1 MKISRSFWFIA
12 IGILSLALCS
22 YFFSELIMYLIIGWL
37 LAMIG
42 QPLMR
47 FFQKY
52 IKIGKKWQA
61 GPNIAAI
68 LTLITYFIFLSIVF
82 VLFVPLVIEQAQ
94 NLTDV
99 NRDDITEAL
108 NVPLS
113 QANDWLKSNGL
124 VPESLS
130 NQELANRLTDME
142 FIDSEDAGSNIFGAF
157 TSILS
162 IAGNFVIAL
171 FSIVFITFFFLRDN
185 DLLTNFIVSIL
196 PSKFEE
202 RIREAV
208 EDITEMLSRYFTG
221 ILIQISVITI
231 FVSIGLSLLGVKNAL
246 LIAIFA
252 ALINVIPY
260 LGPLIGAAFGVFITI
275 SSNLDL
281 SFYSEMLPLLG
292 KVVFVFGCMQMLDN
306 FILQPFIFSNS
317 VQAHPLE
324 IFLIILIGAQLA
336 GVSGMI
342 LAIPTYTVVRV
353 IAKIFLSKY
362 RLVKKL
368 TQNMDLDDHDD

>member
-1 MKISRSFWFIA
+1 MKFSRSYLFI
-12 IGILSLALCS
+12 ILGILIFGVVAY
-22 YFFSELIMYLIIGWL
+22 YFSNLLMYLIIGWL

-52 IKIGKKWQA
+52 IKIGKKWKA
-61 GPNIAAI
+61 GTNVAAVM
-68 LTLITYFIFLSIVF
+68 TLFTYFIILGIIII
-82 VLFVPLVIEQAQ
+82 LFVPLVVDQAQ
-94 NLTDV
+94 NLTEV
-99 NRDDITEAL
+99 KKDDITQAL

-113 QANDWLKSNGL
+113 QANDWLKDNGL
-124 VPESLS
+124 VSDSLS
-130 NQELANRLTDME
+130 NQDLMNKLSDFEIMS
-142 FIDSEDAGSNIFGAF
+142 SEEAGQNIFGAF
-157 TSILS
+157 TSIISL
-162 IAGNFVIAL
+162 AGNLLISI

-185 DLLTNFIVSIL
+185 DILTNFVVLIL
-196 PSKFEE
+196 PNKYEA

-221 ILIQISVITI
+221 ILIQISIITI
-231 FVSIGLSLLGVKNAL
+231 FVTIGLSILGVKNAL

-260 LGPLIGAAFGVFITI
+260 LGPIIGAAFGVLITI
-275 SSNLDL
+275 SSNLDI
-281 SFYSEMLPLLG
+281 SFYSEMLPLIG

-317 VQAHPLE
+317 VKAHPLE
-324 IFLIILIGAQLA
+324 IFLIILVGAQLA
-336 GVSGMI
+336 GIPGMI
-342 LAIPTYTVVRV
+342 LAIPTYTVFRV

-368 TQNMDLDDHDD
+368 TENMDLDDE

>member
-1 MKISRSFWFIA
+1 MKFSRSYIFIV
-12 IGILSLALCS
+12 IGLLIFGLIAY
-22 YFFSELIMYLIIGWL
+22 YFSDLLMYLIIGWL

-52 IKIGKKWQA
+52 VRIGKKWKA

-68 LTLITYFIFLSIVF
+68 LTLFSYFILLGVIVT
-82 VLFVPLVIEQAQ
+82 LFVPLVVDQAQ
-94 NLTDV
+94 NLTEV
-99 NRDDITEAL
+99 KRDDITEAL

-113 QANDWLKSNGL
+113 QANDWLKGNGL
-124 VPESLS
+124 VSDTLS
-130 NQELANRLTDME
+130 NQELVNKLSDFEVIST
-142 FIDSEDAGSNIFGAF
+142 EDASLNIFGAF
-157 TSILS
+157 TSIISL
-162 IAGNFVIAL
+162 AGNLLIGI
-171 FSIVFITFFFLRDN
+171 FSIIFITFFFLRDN
-185 DLLTNFIVSIL
+185 DILTNFIVLIL
-196 PSKFEE
+196 PNIYEA

-221 ILIQISVITI
+221 ILIQISLITV
-231 FVSIGLSLLGVKNAL
+231 FVSIGLSILGVKNAL

-260 LGPLIGAAFGVFITI
+260 LGPLIGAAFGVLITI

-281 SFYSEMLPLLG
+281 SFYSEMLPLIG

-306 FILQPFIFSNS
+306 FLLQPFIFSNS
-317 VQAHPLE
+317 VKAHPLE
-324 IFLIILIGAQLA
+324 IFLIILVGAQLA
-336 GVSGMI
+336 GIPGMI

-362 RLVKKL
+362 RLVKKI
-368 TQNMDLDDHDD
+368 TEKMDLDDD

>member
-1 MKISRSFWFIA
+1 MKFSRSYIFIV
-12 IGILSLALCS
+12 IGFLIFGLIAY
-22 YFFSELIMYLIIGWL
+22 YFSDLLMYLIIGWL

-52 IKIGKKWQA
+52 VRIGKKWKA

-68 LTLITYFIFLSIVF
+68 LTLFSYFILLGVIVT
-82 VLFVPLVIEQAQ
+82 LFVPLVVDQAQ
-94 NLTDV
+94 NLTEV
-99 NRDDITEAL
+99 KRDDITEAL

-113 QANDWLKSNGL
+113 QANDWLKGNGL
-124 VPESLS
+124 VSDTLS
-130 NQELANRLTDME
+130 NQELVNKLSDFEVIST
-142 FIDSEDAGSNIFGAF
+142 EDASLNIFGAF
-157 TSILS
+157 TSIISL
-162 IAGNFVIAL
+162 AGNLLIGI
-171 FSIVFITFFFLRDN
+171 FSIIFITFFFLRDN
-185 DLLTNFIVSIL
+185 DILTNFIVLIL
-196 PSKFEE
+196 PNIYEA

-221 ILIQISVITI
+221 ILIQISLITI
-231 FVSIGLSLLGVKNAL
+231 FVSIGLSILGVKNAL

-260 LGPLIGAAFGVFITI
+260 LGPLIGAAFGVLITI

-281 SFYSEMLPLLG
+281 SFYSEMLPLIG

-306 FILQPFIFSNS
+306 FLLQPFIFSNS
-317 VQAHPLE
+317 VKAHPLE
-324 IFLIILIGAQLA
+324 IFLIILVGAQLA
-336 GVSGMI
+336 GIPGMI

-362 RLVKKL
+362 RLVKKI
-368 TQNMDLDDHDD
+368 TEKMDLDDD

>member
-1 MKISRSFWFIA
+1 MKFSRSYIFIV
-12 IGILSLALCS
+12 IGLLIFGLIAY
-22 YFFSELIMYLIIGWL
+22 YFSDLLMYLIIGWL

-52 IKIGKKWQA
+52 VRIGKKWKA

-68 LTLITYFIFLSIVF
+68 LTLFSYFILLGVIVT
-82 VLFVPLVIEQAQ
+82 LFVPLVVDQAQ
-94 NLTDV
+94 NLTEV
-99 NRDDITEAL
+99 KRDDITEAL

-113 QANDWLKSNGL
+113 QANDWLKGNGL
-124 VPESLS
+124 VSDTLS
-130 NQELANRLTDME
+130 NQELVNKLSDFEVIST
-142 FIDSEDAGSNIFGAF
+142 EDASLNIFGAF
-157 TSILS
+157 TSIISL
-162 IAGNFVIAL
+162 AGNLLIGI
-171 FSIVFITFFFLRDN
+171 FSIIFITFFFLRDN
-185 DLLTNFIVSIL
+185 DILTNFIVLIL
-196 PSKFEE
+196 PNIYEA

-221 ILIQISVITI
+221 ILIQISLITI
-231 FVSIGLSLLGVKNAL
+231 FVSIGLSILGVKNAL

-260 LGPLIGAAFGVFITI
+260 LGPLIGAAFGVLITI

-281 SFYSEMLPLLG
+281 SFYSEMLPLIG

-306 FILQPFIFSNS
+306 FLLQPFIFSNS
-317 VQAHPLE
+317 VKAHPLE
-324 IFLIILIGAQLA
+324 IFLIILVGAQLA
-336 GVSGMI
+336 GIPGMI

-362 RLVKKL
+362 RLVKKI
-368 TQNMDLDDHDD
+368 TEKMDLDDD

>member
-1 MKISRSFWFIA
+1 
-12 IGILSLALCS
+12 
-22 YFFSELIMYLIIGWL
+22 MYLIIGWL

-52 IKIGKKWQA
+52 IKIGKKWKA
-61 GPNIAAI
+61 GPNVAAVM
-68 LTLITYFIFLSIVF
+68 TLFTYFIILGVIII
-82 VLFVPLVIEQAQ
+82 LFVPLVVDQAQ
-94 NLTDV
+94 NLTEV
-99 NRDDITEAL
+99 KKDDITEAL

-113 QANDWLKSNGL
+113 QANDWLKDNGL
-124 VPESLS
+124 VSDSLS
-130 NQELANRLTDME
+130 NQDLMNKLSDFEIMS
-142 FIDSEDAGSNIFGAF
+142 SEEAGQNIFGAF
-157 TSILS
+157 TSIISL
-162 IAGNFVIAL
+162 AGNLLISI

-185 DLLTNFIVSIL
+185 DILTNFVVLIL
-196 PSKFEE
+196 PNKYEA

-221 ILIQISVITI
+221 ILIQISIITI
-231 FVSIGLSLLGVKNAL
+231 FVTIGLSILGVKNAL

-260 LGPLIGAAFGVFITI
+260 LGPIIGAAFGVLITI
-275 SSNLDL
+275 SSNLDI
-281 SFYSEMLPLLG
+281 SFYGEMLPLLG

-317 VQAHPLE
+317 VKAHPLE
-324 IFLIILIGAQLA
+324 IFLIILVGAQLA
-336 GVSGMI
+336 GIPGMI
-342 LAIPTYTVVRV
+342 LAIPTYTVFRV

-368 TQNMDLDDHDD
+368 TENMDLDDE

>member
-1 MKISRSFWFIA
+1 MKFSRSYIFII
-12 IGILSLALCS
+12 IGLLIFGLIAY
-22 YFFSELIMYLIIGWL
+22 YFSDLLMYLIIGWL

-52 IKIGKKWQA
+52 VRIGKKWKA

-68 LTLITYFIFLSIVF
+68 LTLFSYFIILGIIVT
-82 VLFVPLVIEQAQ
+82 LFVPLVVDQAQ
-94 NLTDV
+94 NLTEV
-99 NRDDITEAL
+99 KRDDITEAL

-113 QANDWLKSNGL
+113 QANDWLKGNGL
-124 VPESLS
+124 VSDTLS
-130 NQELANRLTDME
+130 NQDLVNKLSDFEVIST
-142 FIDSEDAGSNIFGAF
+142 EDASLNIFGAF
-157 TSILS
+157 TSIISL
-162 IAGNFVIAL
+162 AGNLLIGI
-171 FSIVFITFFFLRDN
+171 FSIIFITFFFLRDN
-185 DLLTNFIVSIL
+185 DILTNFIVLIL
-196 PSKFEE
+196 PNIYEA

-221 ILIQISVITI
+221 ILTQISIITV
-231 FVSIGLSLLGVKNAL
+231 FVSIGLSILGVKNAL

-260 LGPLIGAAFGVFITI
+260 LGPLIGAAFGVLITI

-281 SFYSEMLPLLG
+281 SFYSEMLPLIG

-306 FILQPFIFSNS
+306 FLLQPFIFSNS
-317 VQAHPLE
+317 VKAHPLE
-324 IFLIILIGAQLA
+324 IFLIILVGAQLA
-336 GVSGMI
+336 GIPGMI
-342 LAIPTYTVVRV
+342 LAIPTYTVIRV

-362 RLVKKL
+362 RLVKKI
-368 TQNMDLDDHDD
+368 TEKMDFDDD

>member
-1 MKISRSFWFIA
+1 MKFSRSYIFIV
-12 IGILSLALCS
+12 IGLLIFCIIAY
-22 YFFSELIMYLIIGWL
+22 YFSDLLMYLIIGWL

-52 IKIGKKWQA
+52 VRIGKKWKA
-61 GPNIAAI
+61 GPNVAAI
-68 LTLITYFIFLSIVF
+68 LTLFSYFILLGIIVT
-82 VLFVPLVIEQAQ
+82 LFVPLVVDQAQ
-94 NLTDV
+94 NLTEV
-99 NRDDITEAL
+99 KRDDITEAL

-113 QANDWLKSNGL
+113 QANDWLKGIGL
-124 VPESLS
+124 VSDTLS
-130 NQELANRLTDME
+130 NQELVNKLSDFEVIST
-142 FIDSEDAGSNIFGAF
+142 EDASLNIFGAF
-157 TSILS
+157 TSIISL
-162 IAGNFVIAL
+162 AGNLLIGI
-171 FSIVFITFFFLRDN
+171 FSIIFITFFFLRDN
-185 DLLTNFIVSIL
+185 DILTNFIVLIL
-196 PSKFEE
+196 PNIYEA

-221 ILIQISVITI
+221 ILIQISLITV
-231 FVSIGLSLLGVKNAL
+231 FVSIGLSILGVKNAL

-260 LGPLIGAAFGVFITI
+260 LGPLIGAAFGVLITI

-281 SFYSEMLPLLG
+281 SFYSEMLPLIG

-306 FILQPFIFSNS
+306 FLLQPFIFSNS
-317 VQAHPLE
+317 VKAHPLE
-324 IFLIILIGAQLA
+324 IFLIILVGAQLA
-336 GVSGMI
+336 GIPGMI

-362 RLVKKL
+362 RLVKKI
-368 TQNMDLDDHDD
+368 TEKMDLDDD

>member
-1 MKISRSFWFIA
+1 
-12 IGILSLALCS
+12 
-22 YFFSELIMYLIIGWL
+22 MYLIIGWL

-52 IKIGKKWQA
+52 VKIGKKWHA
-61 GPNIAAI
+61 GPNISAV
-68 LTLITYFIFLSIVF
+68 LTLLSYFVILGIIVT
-82 VLFVPLVIEQAQ
+82 LFVPLVIDQAQ
-94 NLTDV
+94 NLTEV
-99 NRDDITEAL
+99 KKDDITKAL

-113 QANDWLKSNGL
+113 QINDWLKSNGL
-124 VPESLS
+124 VNESLT
-130 NQELANRLTDME
+130 NQDLMNKLSDFEIMS
-142 FIDSEDAGSNIFGAF
+142 SEEAGQNIFGAF
-157 TSILS
+157 TSIISL
-162 IAGNFVIAL
+162 AGNLLISI
-171 FSIVFITFFFLRDN
+171 FSIIFITFFFLRDN
-185 DLLTNFIVSIL
+185 NILTNFIILIL
-196 PSKFEE
+196 PNQYEA

-221 ILIQISVITI
+221 ILIQISIITI
-231 FVSIGLSLLGVKNAL
+231 FVSIGLSILGVKNAL

-260 LGPLIGAAFGVFITI
+260 LGPLIGAAFGVLITI

-317 VQAHPLE
+317 VKAHPLE
-324 IFLIILIGAQLA
+324 IFLIILVGAQLA
-336 GVSGMI
+336 GIPGMI

-362 RLVKKL
+362 RLVKKI
-368 TQNMDLDDHDD
+368 TENMDLDED

>member
-1 MKISRSFWFIA
+1 MKFSRSYLFI
-12 IGILSLALCS
+12 ILGILIFGVVAY
-22 YFFSELIMYLIIGWL
+22 YFSNLLMYLIIGWL

-52 IKIGKKWQA
+52 IKIGKKWKA
-61 GPNIAAI
+61 GPNVAAVM
-68 LTLITYFIFLSIVF
+68 TLFTYFIILGIIII
-82 VLFVPLVIEQAQ
+82 LFVPLVVDQAQ
-94 NLTDV
+94 NLTEV
-99 NRDDITEAL
+99 KKDDITQAL

-113 QANDWLKSNGL
+113 QANDWLKDNGL
-124 VPESLS
+124 VSDSLS
-130 NQELANRLTDME
+130 NQDLMNKLSDFEIMS
-142 FIDSEDAGSNIFGAF
+142 SEEAGQNIFGAF
-157 TSILS
+157 TSIISL
-162 IAGNFVIAL
+162 AGNLLISI

-185 DLLTNFIVSIL
+185 DILTNFVVLIL
-196 PSKFEE
+196 PNKYEA

-221 ILIQISVITI
+221 ILIQISIITI
-231 FVSIGLSLLGVKNAL
+231 FVTIGLSILGVKNAL

-260 LGPLIGAAFGVFITI
+260 LGPIIGAAFGVLITI
-275 SSNLDL
+275 SSNLDI
-281 SFYSEMLPLLG
+281 SFYGEMLPLIG

-317 VQAHPLE
+317 VKAHPLE
-324 IFLIILIGAQLA
+324 IFLIILVGAQLS
-336 GVSGMI
+336 GIPGMI
-342 LAIPTYTVVRV
+342 LAIPTYTVFRV

-368 TQNMDLDDHDD
+368 TENMDLDDE

>member
-1 MKISRSFWFIA
+1 MKFSRSYLFI
-12 IGILSLALCS
+12 ILGILIFGVVAY
-22 YFFSELIMYLIIGWL
+22 YFSNLLMYLIIGWL

-52 IKIGKKWQA
+52 IKIGKKWKA
-61 GPNIAAI
+61 GTNVAAVM
-68 LTLITYFIFLSIVF
+68 TLFTYFIILGIIII
-82 VLFVPLVIEQAQ
+82 LFVPLVVDQAQ
-94 NLTDV
+94 NLTEV
-99 NRDDITEAL
+99 KKDDITQAL

-113 QANDWLKSNGL
+113 QANDWLKDNGL
-124 VPESLS
+124 VSDSLS
-130 NQELANRLTDME
+130 NQDLMNKLSDFEIMS
-142 FIDSEDAGSNIFGAF
+142 SEEAGQNIFGAF
-157 TSILS
+157 TSIISL
-162 IAGNFVIAL
+162 AGNLLISI

-185 DLLTNFIVSIL
+185 DILTNFVVLIL
-196 PSKFEE
+196 PNKYEA

-221 ILIQISVITI
+221 ILIQISIITI
-231 FVSIGLSLLGVKNAL
+231 FVTIGLSILGVKNAL

-260 LGPLIGAAFGVFITI
+260 LGPIIGAAFGVLITI
-275 SSNLDL
+275 SSNLDI
-281 SFYSEMLPLLG
+281 SFYGEMLPLIG

-317 VQAHPLE
+317 VKAHPLE
-324 IFLIILIGAQLA
+324 IFLIILVGAQLA
-336 GVSGMI
+336 GIPGMI
-342 LAIPTYTVVRV
+342 LAIPTYTVFRV

-368 TQNMDLDDHDD
+368 TENMDLDDE

>member
-1 MKISRSFWFIA
+1 MKFSRSYIFIV
-12 IGILSLALCS
+12 IGLLIFGLIAY
-22 YFFSELIMYLIIGWL
+22 YFSDLLMYLIIGWL

-52 IKIGKKWQA
+52 VRIGKKWKA

-68 LTLITYFIFLSIVF
+68 LTLLSYFILLGVIVT
-82 VLFVPLVIEQAQ
+82 LFVPLVVDQAQ
-94 NLTDV
+94 NLTEV
-99 NRDDITEAL
+99 KRDDITEAL

-113 QANDWLKSNGL
+113 QANDWLKGNGL
-124 VPESLS
+124 VSDTLS
-130 NQELANRLTDME
+130 NQELVNKLSDFEVIST
-142 FIDSEDAGSNIFGAF
+142 EDASLNIFGAF
-157 TSILS
+157 TSIVSL
-162 IAGNFVIAL
+162 AGNLLIGI
-171 FSIVFITFFFLRDN
+171 FSIIFITFFFLRDN
-185 DLLTNFIVSIL
+185 DILTNFIVLIL
-196 PSKFEE
+196 PNIYEA

-221 ILIQISVITI
+221 ILIQISLITV
-231 FVSIGLSLLGVKNAL
+231 FVSIGLSVLGVKNAL

-260 LGPLIGAAFGVFITI
+260 LGPLIGAAFGVLITI

-281 SFYSEMLPLLG
+281 SFYSEMLPLIG

-306 FILQPFIFSNS
+306 FLLQPFIFSNS
-317 VQAHPLE
+317 VKAHPLE
-324 IFLIILIGAQLA
+324 IFLIILVGAQLA
-336 GVSGMI
+336 GIPGMI

-362 RLVKKL
+362 RLVKKI
-368 TQNMDLDDHDD
+368 TEKMDLDDD

>member
-1 MKISRSFWFIA
+1 M
-12 IGILSLALCS
+12 
-22 YFFSELIMYLIIGWL
+22 
-37 LAMIG
+37 
-42 QPLMR
+42 
-47 FFQKY
+47 
-52 IKIGKKWQA
+52 
-61 GPNIAAI
+61 
-68 LTLITYFIFLSIVF
+68 
-82 VLFVPLVIEQAQ
+82 
-94 NLTDV
+94 
-99 NRDDITEAL
+99 
-108 NVPLS
+108 
-113 QANDWLKSNGL
+113 
-124 VPESLS
+124 
-130 NQELANRLTDME
+130 
-142 FIDSEDAGSNIFGAF
+142 
-157 TSILS
+157 
-162 IAGNFVIAL
+162 
-171 FSIVFITFFFLRDN
+171 
-185 DLLTNFIVSIL
+185 LTNFIVSIL

-221 ILIQISVITI
+221 ILIQISVITVA
-231 FVSIGLSLLGVKNAL
+231 VSIGLSLLGVKNAL

>member
-1 MKISRSFWFIA
+1 MKFSRSYIFIV
-12 IGILSLALCS
+12 IGLLIFGLIAY
-22 YFFSELIMYLIIGWL
+22 YFSDLLMYLIIGWL

-52 IKIGKKWQA
+52 VRIGKKWKA
-61 GPNIAAI
+61 GPNVAAI
-68 LTLITYFIFLSIVF
+68 LTLFSYFILLGIIVT
-82 VLFVPLVIEQAQ
+82 LFVPLVVDQAQ
-94 NLTDV
+94 NLTEV
-99 NRDDITEAL
+99 KRDDITEAL

-113 QANDWLKSNGL
+113 QANDWLKGIGL
-124 VPESLS
+124 VSDTLS
-130 NQELANRLTDME
+130 NQELVNKLSDFEVIST
-142 FIDSEDAGSNIFGAF
+142 EDASLNIFGAF
-157 TSILS
+157 TSIISL
-162 IAGNFVIAL
+162 AGNLLIGI
-171 FSIVFITFFFLRDN
+171 FSIIFITFFFLRDN
-185 DLLTNFIVSIL
+185 DILTNFIVLIL
-196 PSKFEE
+196 PNIYEA

-221 ILIQISVITI
+221 ILIQISLITV
-231 FVSIGLSLLGVKNAL
+231 FVSIGLSILGVKNAL

-260 LGPLIGAAFGVFITI
+260 LGPLIGAAFGVLITI

-281 SFYSEMLPLLG
+281 SFYSEMLPLIG

-306 FILQPFIFSNS
+306 FLLQPFIFSNS
-317 VQAHPLE
+317 VKAHPLE
-324 IFLIILIGAQLA
+324 IFLIILVGAQLA
-336 GVSGMI
+336 GIPGMI

-362 RLVKKL
+362 RLVKKI
-368 TQNMDLDDHDD
+368 TEKMDLDDD

>member
-1 MKISRSFWFIA
+1 MKFSRSYIFIF
-12 IGILSLALCS
+12 IGLLIFGLIAY
-22 YFFSELIMYLIIGWL
+22 YFSDLLMYLIIGWL

-52 IKIGKKWQA
+52 VRIGKKWKA
-61 GPNIAAI
+61 GPNVAAI
-68 LTLITYFIFLSIVF
+68 LTLFSYFILLAIIVT
-82 VLFVPLVIEQAQ
+82 LFVPLVVDQAQ
-94 NLTDV
+94 NLTEV
-99 NRDDITEAL
+99 KRDDITEAL

-113 QANDWLKSNGL
+113 QANDWLKGNGL
-124 VPESLS
+124 VSDTLS
-130 NQELANRLTDME
+130 NQELVNKLSDFEVIST
-142 FIDSEDAGSNIFGAF
+142 EDASLNIFGAF
-157 TSILS
+157 TSIISL
-162 IAGNFVIAL
+162 AGNLLIGI
-171 FSIVFITFFFLRDN
+171 FSIIFITFFFLRDN
-185 DLLTNFIVSIL
+185 DILTNFIVLIL
-196 PSKFEE
+196 PNIYEA

-221 ILIQISVITI
+221 ILIQISLITV
-231 FVSIGLSLLGVKNAL
+231 FVSIGLSILGVKNAL

-260 LGPLIGAAFGVFITI
+260 LGPLIGAAFGVLITI

-281 SFYSEMLPLLG
+281 SFYSEMLPLIG

-306 FILQPFIFSNS
+306 FLLQPFIFSNS
-317 VQAHPLE
+317 VKAHPLE
-324 IFLIILIGAQLA
+324 IFLIILVGAQLA
-336 GVSGMI
+336 GIPGMI

-362 RLVKKL
+362 RLVKKI
-368 TQNMDLDDHDD
+368 TEKMDLDDD

>member
-1 MKISRSFWFIA
+1 MKFSRSYLFI
-12 IGILSLALCS
+12 ILGILIFGVVAY
-22 YFFSELIMYLIIGWL
+22 YFSNLLMYLIIGWL

-52 IKIGKKWQA
+52 IKIGKKWKA
-61 GPNIAAI
+61 GPNVAAVM
-68 LTLITYFIFLSIVF
+68 TLFTYFIILGIIII
-82 VLFVPLVIEQAQ
+82 LFVPLVVDQAQ
-94 NLTDV
+94 NLTEV
-99 NRDDITEAL
+99 KKDDITQAL

-113 QANDWLKSNGL
+113 QANDWLKDNGL
-124 VPESLS
+124 VSDSLS
-130 NQELANRLTDME
+130 NQDLMNKLSDFEIMS
-142 FIDSEDAGSNIFGAF
+142 SEEAGQNIFGAF
-157 TSILS
+157 TSIISL
-162 IAGNFVIAL
+162 AGNLLISI

-185 DLLTNFIVSIL
+185 DILTNFVVLIL
-196 PSKFEE
+196 PNKYEA

-221 ILIQISVITI
+221 ILIQISIITI
-231 FVSIGLSLLGVKNAL
+231 FVTIGLSILGVKNAL

-260 LGPLIGAAFGVFITI
+260 LGPIIGAAFGVLITI
-275 SSNLDL
+275 SSNLDI
-281 SFYSEMLPLLG
+281 SFYGEMLPLIG

-317 VQAHPLE
+317 VKAHPLE
-324 IFLIILIGAQLA
+324 IFLIILVGAQLA
-336 GVSGMI
+336 GIPGMI
-342 LAIPTYTVVRV
+342 LAIPTYTVFRV

-368 TQNMDLDDHDD
+368 TENMDLDDE

>member
-1 MKISRSFWFIA
+1 MKFSRSYIFIF
-12 IGILSLALCS
+12 IGLLIFGLIAY
-22 YFFSELIMYLIIGWL
+22 YFSDLLMYLIIGWL

-52 IKIGKKWQA
+52 VRIGKKWKA

-68 LTLITYFIFLSIVF
+68 LTLFSYFILLGIIVT
-82 VLFVPLVIEQAQ
+82 LFVPLVVDQAQ
-94 NLTDV
+94 NLTEV
-99 NRDDITEAL
+99 KRDDITEAL

-113 QANDWLKSNGL
+113 QANDWLKGNGL
-124 VPESLS
+124 VSDTLS
-130 NQELANRLTDME
+130 NQELVNKLSDFEVIST
-142 FIDSEDAGSNIFGAF
+142 EDASLNIFGAF
-157 TSILS
+157 TSIISL
-162 IAGNFVIAL
+162 AGNLLIGI
-171 FSIVFITFFFLRDN
+171 FSIIFITFFFLRDN
-185 DLLTNFIVSIL
+185 DILTNFIVLIL
-196 PSKFEE
+196 PNIYEA

-221 ILIQISVITI
+221 ILIQISLITV
-231 FVSIGLSLLGVKNAL
+231 FVSIGLSIFGVKNAL

-260 LGPLIGAAFGVFITI
+260 LGPLIGAAFGVLITI

-281 SFYSEMLPLLG
+281 SFYSEMLPLIG

-306 FILQPFIFSNS
+306 FLLQPFIFSNS
-317 VQAHPLE
+317 VKAHPLE
-324 IFLIILIGAQLA
+324 IFLIILVGAQLA
-336 GVSGMI
+336 GITGMI

-362 RLVKKL
+362 RLVKKI
-368 TQNMDLDDHDD
+368 TEKMDLDDD

>member
-1 MKISRSFWFIA
+1 MKFSRSYIFIVLGLLIFGCIA
-12 IGILSLALCS
+12 Y
-22 YFFSELIMYLIIGWL
+22 YFSNLLMYLIIGWL

-52 IKIGKKWQA
+52 VKIGKKWHA
-61 GPNIAAI
+61 GPNISAV
-68 LTLITYFIFLSIVF
+68 LTLLSYFVILGIIVT
-82 VLFVPLVIEQAQ
+82 LFVPLVIDQAQ
-94 NLTDV
+94 NLTEV
-99 NRDDITEAL
+99 KKDDITKAL

-113 QANDWLKSNGL
+113 QINDWLKSNGL
-124 VPESLS
+124 VNESLT
-130 NQELANRLTDME
+130 NQDLMNKLSDFEIMS
-142 FIDSEDAGSNIFGAF
+142 SEEAGQNIFGAF
-157 TSILS
+157 TSIISL
-162 IAGNFVIAL
+162 AGNLLISI
-171 FSIVFITFFFLRDN
+171 FSIIFITFFFLRDN
-185 DLLTNFIVSIL
+185 NILTNFIILIL
-196 PSKFEE
+196 PNQYEA

-221 ILIQISVITI
+221 ILIQISIITI
-231 FVSIGLSLLGVKNAL
+231 FVSIGLSILGVKNAL

-260 LGPLIGAAFGVFITI
+260 LGPLIGAAFGVLITI

-317 VQAHPLE
+317 VKAHPLE
-324 IFLIILIGAQLA
+324 IFLIILVGAQLA
-336 GVSGMI
+336 GIPGMI

-362 RLVKKL
+362 RLVKKI
-368 TQNMDLDDHDD
+368 TENMDLDED